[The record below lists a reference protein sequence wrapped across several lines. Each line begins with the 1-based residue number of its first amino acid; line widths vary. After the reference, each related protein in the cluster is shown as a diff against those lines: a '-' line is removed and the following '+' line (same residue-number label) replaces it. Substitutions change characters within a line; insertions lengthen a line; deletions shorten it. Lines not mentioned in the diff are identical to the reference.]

1 MRFRLRKYSADD
13 HEAIPA
19 FFMKRYMPCAAGT
32 IPKSSWMPG
41 RRQKSTRRW
50 CEALAQEGGKI
61 VGLGNISG
69 DYPDRL
75 YAHKDH
81 RHEGIGAALAD
92 ALEEHAR
99 MQGERE
105 ITAFLKSGDFS
116 LSGRSGC
123 IEAEKSSQIIK

>member
-1 MRFRLRKYSADD
+1 
-13 HEAIPA
+13 
-19 FFMKRYMPCAAGT
+19 
-32 IPKSSWMPG
+32 MPG

-50 CEALAQEGGKI
+50 CEALAQEDGKI

-81 RHEGIGAALAD
+81 QHEGIGAVRAD